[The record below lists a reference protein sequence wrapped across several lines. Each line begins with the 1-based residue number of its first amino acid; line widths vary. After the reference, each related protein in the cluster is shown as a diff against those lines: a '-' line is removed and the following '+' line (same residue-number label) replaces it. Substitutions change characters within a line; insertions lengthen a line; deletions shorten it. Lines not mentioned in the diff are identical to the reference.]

1 VTRGAGARLLA
12 AALVPVAASCWRL
25 GQPTPG
31 PALVTW
37 AAYPDTVVAGKTFP
51 FEIAGPVAP
60 NTCGRLDTTT
70 VTVTDTAILVAARR
84 SVYRSVFCS
93 GSRVSFYVPRPLSIA
108 RAGRYPVLAADGRR
122 LGVLVALDSGAF
134 SPERTVGEGTVRHGG
149 GCLLFGPGWASNQR
163 PFALQD
169 APDRIE
175 ALAGTDSVV
184 RIVGPLSGFAQ
195 CGGVGSRPVIRVDSA
210 VVTGRLAAHWYA
222 DGT

>member
-1 VTRGAGARLLA
+1 MRGGAGARLLA
-12 AALVPVAASCWRL
+12 AALIPIAAACWQV
-25 GQPTPG
+25 GQPSEG

-37 AAYPDTVVAGKTFP
+37 AAYPDTVVVGQTFP
-51 FEIAGPVAP
+51 FEVAGPVAP

-70 VTVTDTAILVAARR
+70 VAVTDTAILVAARR

-93 GSRVSFYVPRPLSIA
+93 GSRVSFYVPRALTIEKP
-108 RAGRYPVLAADGRR
+108 GRYPVLAGGGRR
-122 LGVLVALDSGAF
+122 LGVLLALDSGAF

-163 PFALQD
+163 PFALRG
-169 APDRIE
+169 APPRLE

-184 RIVGPLSGFAQ
+184 RLIGPLSGFAQ

-210 VVTGRLAAHWYA
+210 SVTGKLAADWYA
-222 DGT
+222 SGD